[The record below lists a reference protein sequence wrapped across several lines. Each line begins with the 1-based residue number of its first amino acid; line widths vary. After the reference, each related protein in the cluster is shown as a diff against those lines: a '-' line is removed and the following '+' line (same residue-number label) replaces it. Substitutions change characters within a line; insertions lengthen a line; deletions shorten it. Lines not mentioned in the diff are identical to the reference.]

1 MARTKF
7 WKNWVM
13 SECLLAVQDDGEE
26 QRGGGTGRGGGG
38 GVHLIEEGAS
48 VGEDMSG
55 PVQTSPA
62 PVLL

>member
-1 MARTKF
+1 
-7 WKNWVM
+7 M

-26 QRGGGTGRGGGG
+26 QGG
-38 GVHLIEEGAS
+38 GVHLMEEGAS

-62 PVLL
+62 PVLF